1 MSDWQG
7 QVAISTEPHSKE
19 TAACLEEAEP
29 NVEEA
34 EPCSE
39 VPVSVKQERGHG
51 EDLRLWQAQD
61 RAKRLKPLID
71 LTDELARRVLVT
83 HPNWDVQ
90 QQMHLQHT
98 GLEISADPQADTTVV
113 ECRWAERHPWQGT
126 NAVQICLPIYADFT
140 VIGLPEQF
148 ADSPDGSPD
157 LTDKVLTELCAE
169 VRFQVSLLEAWPS
182 GLPPN
187 VPDIDDTE
195 LLAWIRGDD
204 DPFESSLD
212 SDEPSKLSFDSDAPF
227 V

>member
-1 MSDWQG
+1 M
-7 QVAISTEPHSKE
+7 
-19 TAACLEEAEP
+19 
-29 NVEEA
+29 
-34 EPCSE
+34 
-39 VPVSVKQERGHG
+39 
-51 EDLRLWQAQD
+51 
-61 RAKRLKPLID
+61 KPLID

-113 ECRWAERHPWQGT
+113 ECRWAEQHSWQGT

-140 VIGLPEQF
+140 IAGLPEQF

-157 LTDKVLTELCAE
+157 LTDKVLAE
-169 VRFQVSLLEAWPS
+169 VYQEVKFQASLPEEWPS

-187 VPDIDDTE
+187 VPDVDYD
-195 LLAWIRGDD
+195 G
-204 DPFESSLD
+204 
-212 SDEPSKLSFDSDAPF
+212 PF